1 MFNCSECLIVSHN
14 VQSFVGSLDCSL
26 GRKFEIQKSLTF
38 NPSRTFQGM
47 HTHTRAYTKQN
58 LNKGKTSIKQEKNH
72 ALGEGFNSLEVRDP
86 KTLQISFL
94 LLLLLSLYLSLS
106 LSLSL
111 SIYLSIYLSLSL

>member
-1 MFNCSECLIVSHN
+1 
-14 VQSFVGSLDCSL
+14 
-26 GRKFEIQKSLTF
+26 
-38 NPSRTFQGM
+38 M